1 MQEEENPEQQRVWEK
16 ANPMAQDGAYA
27 RGQQH
32 QPQDG
37 QQRREQDIL
46 TKDFLRK
53 YIFYAKSR
61 ITPKL
66 TTEAEDAIAN
76 FYFTLRAKQERKT
89 VPITPRTLETLIRLS
104 TAHAKVSAERMA

>member
-1 MQEEENPEQQRVWEK
+1 M
-16 ANPMAQDGAYA
+16 
-27 RGQQH
+27 
-32 QPQDG
+32 
-37 QQRREQDIL
+37 

-61 ITPKL
+61 IQPKL

-76 FYFTLRAKQERKT
+76 FYFTLRSKQERKT

-104 TAHAKVSAERMA
+104 TAHAKVRREGGREGGRGFLPSPEEYVGEVRRSRPDHPPHARDAHSSQYGTCMPR